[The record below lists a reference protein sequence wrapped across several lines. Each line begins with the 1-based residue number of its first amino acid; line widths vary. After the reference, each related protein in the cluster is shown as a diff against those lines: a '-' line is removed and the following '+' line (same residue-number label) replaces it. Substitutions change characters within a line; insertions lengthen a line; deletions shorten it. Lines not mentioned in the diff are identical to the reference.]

1 MARNSLV
8 CALIASALLGCYAP
22 VAPPAVQVPPTG
34 AAPACVPCP
43 APETVAPK
51 PLPRSGE
58 YDALLRSAY
67 NAYRNGDYESA
78 MLDYERVLGRADDPH
93 DQIRVL
99 ISLAMIRLL
108 PSSEMRDLEAAAIV
122 MDELDRRIARFGLQH
137 EFFGELEL
145 LQLINARER
154 ELRALRSDNSALKK
168 EIANRDEVIRQ
179 LRALTVG
186 SE

>member
-1 MARNSLV
+1 MARQSLV
-8 CALIASALLGCYAP
+8 CALIASVLLGCYAP
-22 VAPPAVQVPPTG
+22 VAPPAVQEP
-34 AAPACVPCP
+34 AALSAAACAPCP
-43 APETVAPK
+43 APEPVASK
-51 PLPRSGE
+51 PQPRSGE

-67 NAYRNGDYESA
+67 NAYRSGDYEAA

-137 EFFGELEL
+137 EFFGEIEL
-145 LQLINARER
+145 LQLINTRER
-154 ELRALRSDNSALKK
+154 ELRGLRAGNSALKK

-179 LRALTVG
+179 LRALTVV